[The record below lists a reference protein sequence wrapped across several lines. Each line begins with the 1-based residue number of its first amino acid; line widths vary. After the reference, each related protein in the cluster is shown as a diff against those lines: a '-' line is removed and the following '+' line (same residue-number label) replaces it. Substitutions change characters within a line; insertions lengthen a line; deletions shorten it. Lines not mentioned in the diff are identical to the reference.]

1 MRRAAVAVMVGCAFG
16 GIGSGVGHQHE
27 ISEVRLTAAIQSVTT
42 KTAAMT
48 AKAAAPA
55 MKTVEYGGYAIRVP
69 ASWPVYLLS
78 KDPGQ
83 CVRYDVNA
91 VYLGTPGPNQNCPPH
106 LVGRADTVS
115 IGGPVTL
122 GEPSTPVQTDLR
134 AAVGAKRAGTDVPAK
149 PGTILESAQLREFA
163 VAMPGSAPS
172 ITATY
177 GTDPDLIL
185 RLLAGL
191 HRIEPQSGA
200 VNSAPWPGTAT
211 VPAAPRASAPPSS
224 SPPSWIPPSWI
235 PPSWPEATP
244 VSTPTPTPTPTGTG
258 TPTQPA
264 PAPSS
269 PGAVL
274 PDASRRRRR
283 RRRRSSPAP
292 SSPAPAP
299 GGPLA
304 GFDTC
309 TAPSLQAMTAWR
321 AKYASVAIYIGGQE
335 MGCDYG
341 NLSKS
346 WVQAAEGMGWSL
358 MPTYVGP
365 QAPCNSFS
373 DEINPNQAASEGQQ
387 AASQAV
393 ADAGSFGLGP
403 GSPIY
408 YDMEGYNETEASCV
422 TAVLTFLDAWDRQL
436 QASGYVSGVYSSAAS
451 GVTDLQTTSTIGG
464 HPLAEPQAIWI
475 ALWDNAT
482 NLTGSPYITSAVWPT
497 SARSKQYA
505 GPHVVTVG
513 GISLDI
519 DSDLVNGA
527 VARG

>member
-115 IGGPVTL
+115 IRGPVTL

-269 PGAVL
+269 P
-274 PDASRRRRR
+274 
-283 RRRRSSPAP
+283 AP
-292 SSPAPAP
+292 SSPAPVFP
-299 GGPLA
+299 
-304 GFDTC
+304 
-309 TAPSLQAMTAWR
+309 
-321 AKYASVAIYIGGQE
+321 
-335 MGCDYG
+335 
-341 NLSKS
+341 
-346 WVQAAEGMGWSL
+346 
-358 MPTYVGP
+358 
-365 QAPCNSFS
+365 
-373 DEINPNQAASEGQQ
+373 
-387 AASQAV
+387 
-393 ADAGSFGLGP
+393 
-403 GSPIY
+403 
-408 YDMEGYNETEASCV
+408 
-422 TAVLTFLDAWDRQL
+422 
-436 QASGYVSGVYSSAAS
+436 
-451 GVTDLQTTSTIGG
+451 
-464 HPLAEPQAIWI
+464 
-475 ALWDNAT
+475 
-482 NLTGSPYITSAVWPT
+482 
-497 SARSKQYA
+497 
-505 GPHVVTVG
+505 
-513 GISLDI
+513 
-519 DSDLVNGA
+519 GA
-527 VARG
+527 VFPGARTGRPPGWL

>member
-1 MRRAAVAVMVGCAFG
+1 MHRAAVAVMVGCAFG

-27 ISEVRLTAAIQSVTT
+27 ISDVRLTAVIRSVT
-42 KTAAMT
+42 KKAAAMT

-55 MKTVEYGGYAIRVP
+55 MKTVEYGGYAVKVP
-69 ASWPVYLLS
+69 ATWPVYLLS

-91 VYLGTPGPNQNCPPH
+91 VYLGTPGPNQDCPSH
-106 LVGRADTVS
+106 LIGRADTVS
-115 IGGPVTL
+115 IGGPVTP
-122 GEPSTPVQTDLR
+122 GEPSTPARTNLR
-134 AAVGAKRAGTDVPAK
+134 AAVGPKRAGTDMPAE
-149 PGTILESAQLREFA
+149 PGTILESAQLRELA

-177 GTDPDLIL
+177 GTNPDLIL
-185 RLLAGL
+185 QVLAGL
-191 HRIEPQSGA
+191 HGIGPQPGA
-200 VNSAPWPGTAT
+200 AKSAKHPPGTPAPDPWPSWT
-211 VPAAPRASAPPSS
+211 
-224 SPPSWIPPSWI
+224 PPSWIPPSWI
-235 PPSWPEATP
+235 PPSWIPPSWT
-244 VSTPTPTPTPTGTG
+244 TPTPTGTPARAPAQQTPAG
-258 TPTQPA
+258 TPTPTDTPTSSSTPAPTQPT

-269 PGAVL
+269 PPSA
-274 PDASRRRRR
+274 PD
-283 RRRRSSPAP
+283 
-292 SSPAPAP
+292 
-299 GGPLA
+299 GPLA

-309 TAPSLQAMTAWR
+309 TAPSLQTMTAWR
-321 AKYASVAIYIGGQE
+321 PKYASAAIYIGGQE

-373 DEINPNQAASEGQQ
+373 DEISPGQAASEGQQ
-387 AASQAV
+387 AASQAI
-393 ADAGSFGLGP
+393 ADAGSFGLGQ

-408 YDMEGYNETEASCV
+408 YDMEAYNETNASCV

-436 QASGYVSGVYSSAAS
+436 QASGYVSGVYSSADS
-451 GVTDLQTTSTIGG
+451 GITDLQTTSTIGG

-475 ALWDNAT
+475 ALWDNAA

-505 GPHVVTVG
+505 GPHTVTVG
-513 GISLDI
+513 GISLNI

>member
-27 ISEVRLTAAIQSVTT
+27 ISKVRLTAAIQSVTT

-48 AKAAAPA
+48 AKAAAQA

-191 HRIEPQSGA
+191 HRIDPQSGA

-269 PGAVL
+269 PAPLPGSSPAPLPGAFLAGAVF
-274 PDASRRRRR
+274 
-283 RRRRSSPAP
+283 PAP
-292 SSPAPAP
+292 SSPAPSPAP
-299 GGPLA
+299 
-304 GFDTC
+304 
-309 TAPSLQAMTAWR
+309 
-321 AKYASVAIYIGGQE
+321 
-335 MGCDYG
+335 
-341 NLSKS
+341 
-346 WVQAAEGMGWSL
+346 
-358 MPTYVGP
+358 
-365 QAPCNSFS
+365 
-373 DEINPNQAASEGQQ
+373 
-387 AASQAV
+387 
-393 ADAGSFGLGP
+393 
-403 GSPIY
+403 
-408 YDMEGYNETEASCV
+408 
-422 TAVLTFLDAWDRQL
+422 DR
-436 QASGYVSGVYSSAAS
+436 
-451 GVTDLQTTSTIGG
+451 
-464 HPLAEPQAIWI
+464 
-475 ALWDNAT
+475 
-482 NLTGSPYITSAVWPT
+482 
-497 SARSKQYA
+497 A
-505 GPHVVTVG
+505 GPWLALTP
-513 GISLDI
+513 
-519 DSDLVNGA
+519 A
-527 VARG
+527 PPRRCRP